1 MKISYMLNSVS
12 ITKSLAEWYI
22 GAYALERLTDATI
35 RSFERSGRKKN
46 KMWLEGTGFL
56 TVILE

>member
-1 MKISYMLNSVS
+1 MKISYMLNNVS

-35 RSFERSGRKKN
+35 KGYKRNGRKKN

-56 TVILE
+56 TIILD